1 MGDVGK
7 EGQTKRDAFMDN
19 TAMRPASICA
29 LFATLLTTGCGDL
42 LSLHPLYSERDK
54 VFDTVYEG
62 RWENKDDLLTVRRAG
77 DHYDVTLQSKLNL
90 SEAVEYEVHFVDI
103 AGARFAD
110 LLPVESIGHMFL
122 KVRVVEGQL
131 RFAFFDSEWLR
142 ERIPHEKSV
151 IAQGKTQAVLTAR
164 TPELRN
170 LVAKYG
176 SDPKAYDDETV
187 FDRMK

>member
-1 MGDVGK
+1 
-7 EGQTKRDAFMDN
+7 
-19 TAMRPASICA
+19 MRPAWICA

-42 LSLHPLYSERDK
+42 LSLHPLYLERDK

-90 SEAVEYEVHFVDI
+90 SEPVEYEVHFVDI

-122 KVRVVEGQL
+122 KVRVVEGKL
-131 RFAFFDSEWLR
+131 RLAFFDSEWLR

-176 SDPKAYDDETV
+176 SDSKAYDDETV